1 MDESNRQ
8 SDMIIGLLAEHMLR
22 DPERFTQDER
32 VSRWAAIQAADRQT
46 STERRQ
52 TGLEA
57 QNVASRVSRAMLAA
71 RLGRALPLGRLVTRA
86 ADVRGRPS
94 AVTRIA
100 HDARTA
106 PLVETAVAAGQG
118 TDLLEEVVDT
128 WVELPA
134 GTPKGD
140 YVALPV
146 IGDSMEPLLLARDV
160 VLVKLGSD
168 VARDTVVVARKGEGY
183 VVKYV
188 SELTD
193 REIELAS
200 LGASYPTVRIPRVD
214 HRIVGTVIAR
224 LRRF

>member
-1 MDESNRQ
+1 MDESNRH
-8 SDMIIGLLAEHMLR
+8 SDLIIGLLGEHMLR

-32 VSRWAAIQAADRQT
+32 VSWWAAIQAAERQT
-46 STERRQ
+46 SIERRQ
-52 TGLEA
+52 VGLEA

-71 RLGRALPLGRLVTRA
+71 RLGQALPLGELLTRV

-100 HDARTA
+100 YEARTA

-168 VARDTVVVARKGEGY
+168 VARDTVVVARKNDGY

-193 REIELAS
+193 REIELGS